1 MRCCCLN
8 SVENSAVTPNASYA
22 NAKVEVLKG
31 ARVAGYDGLFVTP
44 ANGEGIPAATL
55 IWTAG
60 VKPSPAIAAL
70 RRRKERGRLAVNE
83 FQAVPEF
90 PNVRAAGV
98 CTAVLHA
105 KTGTSHPPNAQHGLR
120 EGLIAAKNIEAT
132 ILGKRMKPF
141 PFTLRVLQEGQFE
154 KLGED
159 RTRTV
164 DVRIIAA
171 TNRDVA
177 AEVQSRPLP

>member
-1 MRCCCLN
+1 
-8 SVENSAVTPNASYA
+8 
-22 NAKVEVLKG
+22 
-31 ARVAGYDGLFVTP
+31 
-44 ANGEGIPAATL
+44 
-55 IWTAG
+55 
-60 VKPSPAIAAL
+60 
-70 RRRKERGRLAVNE
+70 VNE

-90 PNVRAAGV
+90 PNVWAAGD
-98 CTAVLHA
+98 CTAVLDD

-141 PFTLRVLQEGQFE
+141 TFTLRVLQEGQFE

-177 AEVQSRPLP
+177 AEVKAGRFRQDLYYRLSVLPHRASPTSSTLDDIPTLGAHFLAESARKLGLNPPQLTSAQIKELQS

>member
-1 MRCCCLN
+1 MSFWPCQSLPTC
-8 SVENSAVTPNASYA
+8 
-22 NAKVEVLKG
+22 G
-31 ARVAGYDGLFVTP
+31 VAGD
-44 ANGEGIPAATL
+44 
-55 IWTAG
+55 
-60 VKPSPAIAAL
+60 
-70 RRRKERGRLAVNE
+70 
-83 FQAVPEF
+83 
-90 PNVRAAGV
+90 
-98 CTAVLHA
+98 CTAVLDD

-141 PFTLRVLQEGQFE
+141 TFTLRVLQEGQFA

-177 AEVQSRPLP
+177 AEVKAVRFRQDLSLPCRPAFTAWA